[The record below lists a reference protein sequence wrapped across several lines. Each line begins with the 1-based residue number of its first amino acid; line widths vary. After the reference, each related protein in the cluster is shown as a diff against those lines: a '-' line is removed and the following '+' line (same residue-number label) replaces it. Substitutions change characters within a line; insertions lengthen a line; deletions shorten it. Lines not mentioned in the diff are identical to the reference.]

1 MEFLSSRAVW
11 GSSMSSHNRV
21 CVECERIFSVEEM
34 EMVSL
39 NREGQARSTLSFYD
53 WSKASVKSKRNMTG
67 KACAGQE
74 LLLLK

>member
-1 MEFLSSRAVW
+1 
-11 GSSMSSHNRV
+11 MSSHHRV
-21 CVECERIFSVEEM
+21 CVECERMFSVEEM

-39 NREGQARSTLSFYD
+39 NYKGQARGTMSSHD
-53 WSKASVKSKRNMTG
+53 WSEASVKSRRNMTG